1 MLVAVG
7 VIVRMGVR
15 MVVVI
20 PMVAPV
26 MLLKELI
33 RKRMIFGERFVVAM
47 LMPATVRPAF
57 RLEWGEFLFHR
68 DSKLEQHL
76 FQNGIG
82 LNL

>member
-7 VIVRMGVR
+7 VIVRMGVW
-15 MVVVI
+15 MMVVI

-26 MLLKELI
+26 MLVKELI
-33 RKRMIFGERFVVAM
+33 RKRVIFGERFVVAM

-57 RLEWGEFLFHR
+57 RLERREFLFHR
-68 DSKLEQHL
+68 HAKLEQHL